1 MSAPPQT
8 TEAGEPARA
17 PWEPFTFR
25 GVAAFAGASLGR
37 LLLVELITALVFAGT
52 AVWFVN
58 QNYAPVITR
67 AIDQMP
73 AGARIEQGPPD
84 GRARAVDRGSEIPGH
99 RRHAGRPGRHR
110 RKRRYSV
117 SNFGGRIFSVVS
129 VFSPDYGLVL
139 SYGRRNM
146 DLSRAALGPAWGAWR
161 PVMLAA
167 MGAAVV
173 VYLLL
178 TWAALSFLYSFG
190 AKFLAFYADRA
201 LTWRGARRLCAA
213 ALMPGAA
220 LMTLGLALY
229 GLGWTDLVGLGC
241 FFAAHFVV
249 GIIYTVGGV
258 LATSRAMPSPGANP
272 FGGEERPF

>member
-1 MSAPPQT
+1 MSAPPAQAA
-8 TEAGEPARA
+8 AGEPERA

-37 LLLVELITALVFAGT
+37 LLLVELIAALVFAGT

-58 QNYAPVITR
+58 QNDAPVIAR
-67 AIDQMP
+67 AIHQMP
-73 AGARIEQGPPD
+73 AGARIEQGRLAGVTGPLIAETKFLAIAITPV
-84 GRARAVDRGSEIPGH
+84 GRGDIGESADIQVQF
-99 RRHAGRPGRHR
+99 RREDL
-110 RKRRYSV
+110 
-117 SNFGGRIFSVVS
+117 SVVS

-139 SYGRRNM
+139 GYGRRNM
-146 DLSRAALGPAWGAWR
+146 DLSRAALEPGWGAWR

-167 MGAAVV
+167 MGATVV
-173 VYLLL
+173 VYLLI

-229 GLGWTDLVGLGC
+229 GLGWTDLVGLCC

-258 LATSRAMPSPGANP
+258 LATSRAIPPPGANP
-272 FGGEERPF
+272 FSGQSEKD